1 MLATGLCITLASAQ
15 RDPWMSTNDDLLRP
29 SQSSPPAAAGNDA
42 LNALPKGYRLLEY
55 SLESVLGAGGF
66 GITYLATDHN
76 LNCKV
81 AIKEYL
87 PADQAVRDSAL
98 ALQPHTSE
106 AAETYRWGLARFLDE
121 ARALASF
128 RHPHIVRVLRF
139 FEANN
144 TAYMVMELVTG
155 EPLGQWIRRNRPV
168 DEAALLRVVRPVLD
182 GLAVMHAAGFVHRD
196 IKPSN
201 IHMRTDNDPV
211 LLDFGAARRVMT
223 QDNRELTAIVTPG
236 YAALEQYHSHGNQG
250 PWSDIYSLAAVMYGV
265 ITGRRPI
272 EAPARARNDP
282 LPKAV
287 AVGDPKLYSETLLK
301 AIDWALTPEEEK
313 RPQSVH
319 LFASALPESST
330 ARTLTPEERAE
341 QTRILQQSE
350 PEPPSELDD
359 LTIITQ
365 LESALA
371 GHIGPMA
378 SVLVRRIAR
387 GHRTLDSLR
396 TALAS
401 EIDDEKS
408 RRAFLQRTD
417 SLVLAA
423 ASVRVSGRPVSSRR
437 EPSRPPVVSAPPAAA
452 PPAVTARSDFDADFL
467 ARVETELAHHLGP
480 LARVLVKKAAVKAR
494 DRSELFLLLSDNIAD
509 PEQRRAFIRKSVAA
523 FKKNS

>member
-1 MLATGLCITLASAQ
+1 MHDDAFQSAQ
-15 RDPWMSTNDDLLRP
+15 V
-29 SQSSPPAAAGNDA
+29 AAPRISDKDA
-42 LNALPKGYRLLEY
+42 LNALPKGYRLQEYALEH
-55 SLESVLGAGGF
+55 VLGAGGF

-76 LNCKV
+76 LDCKV

-87 PADQAVRDSAL
+87 PADQAVRDATL
-98 ALQPHTSE
+98 ALQPNSSE
-106 AAETYRWGLARFLDE
+106 AVETYRWGLARFLDE

-155 EPLGQWIRRNRPV
+155 EALGPWIRRNRPV
-168 DEAALLRVVRPVLD
+168 DEAALLRIVRPMLD

-196 IKPSN
+196 IKPGN
-201 IHMRTDNDPV
+201 IHMRADDDPV
-211 LLDFGAARRVMT
+211 LLDFGAARRVLN
-223 QDNRELTAIVTPG
+223 QDARELTAIVTPG
-236 YAALEQYHSHGNQG
+236 YAALEQYHTHGNQG
-250 PWSDIYSLAAVMYGV
+250 PWTDIYSLAAVMYGV

-287 AVGDPKLYSETLLK
+287 EVGDRKLYSEMLLK
-301 AIDWALTPEEEK
+301 AVDWGLTPEEEK
-313 RPQSVH
+313 RPQSAPI
-319 LFASALPESST
+319 FASALPDSST

-341 QTRILQQSE
+341 QTRILQQSD
-350 PEPPSELDD
+350 PEPASELDD
-359 LTIITQ
+359 PHIITE

-378 SVLVRRIAR
+378 AVLVRRVAR
-387 GHRTLDSLR
+387 SHRTLDSLR
-396 TALAS
+396 SALAA

-408 RRAFLQRTD
+408 RRSFLQRTD

-423 ASVRVSGRPVSSRR
+423 ASARVSRPLTAPR
-437 EPSRPPVVSAPPAAA
+437 EPSRSAAAASGRRPAPVSTPTPAAA
-452 PPAVTARSDFDADFL
+452 SASGSSEFDADFL

-480 LARVLVKKAAVKAR
+480 LARVLVKKAAGKAR

-523 FKKNS
+523 FKKNT

>member
-1 MLATGLCITLASAQ
+1 
-15 RDPWMSTNDDLLRP
+15 MSTRDDSFP
-29 SQSSPPAAAGNDA
+29 SPPPAPPGNGTSH
-42 LNALPKGYRLLEY
+42 ALPEGYRLQEY
-55 SLESVLGAGGF
+55 ALDSVLGAGGF

-87 PADQAVRDSAL
+87 PVDQAVRDTTL
-98 ALQPHTSE
+98 ALRPTSGE

-144 TAYMVMELVTG
+144 TAYMVMELVPG
-155 EPLGQWIRRNRPV
+155 EPLGHWIRRNRPI

-196 IKPSN
+196 IKPGN
-201 IHMRTDNDPV
+201 IHMRADADPV
-211 LLDFGAARRVMT
+211 LLDFGAARRVM
-223 QDNRELTAIVTPG
+223 QHDARELTAIVTPG

-250 PWSDIYSLAAVMYGV
+250 PWTDLYSLAAVMYGIV
-265 ITGRRPI
+265 TGRRPI

-282 LPKAV
+282 LPRAV
-287 AVGDPKLYSETLLK
+287 DVGDRQLYSETLLK
-301 AIDWALTPEEEK
+301 AIDWGLTPEEER
-313 RPQSVH
+313 RPQSAHV
-319 LFASALPESST
+319 FASALPEPSS
-330 ARTLTPEERAE
+330 ALTLTAAERAE

-350 PEPPSELDD
+350 PELPSELDD
-359 LTIITQ
+359 PTIITR

-371 GHIGPMA
+371 GHLGPMA
-378 SVLVRRIAR
+378 SVLVRRVAR
-387 GHRTLDSLR
+387 SHRTLDSLR
-396 TALAS
+396 SALAS
-401 EIDDEKS
+401 EISDEKS
-408 RRAFLQRTD
+408 RQTFLQRTD
-417 SLVLAA
+417 ALVLAA
-423 ASVRVSGRPVSSRR
+423 ASVRVSGRPSAASRR
-437 EPSRPPVVSAPPAAA
+437 EPSAPPSAQPSAPPA
-452 PPAVTARSDFDADFL
+452 PAVSGAAGDFDADFL

-480 LARVLVKKAAVKAR
+480 LARVLVKKSAAKAR
-494 DRSELFLLLSDNIAD
+494 DRSELFLLLSDHIAD